1 MGNLG
6 LLTRAERMTV
16 ATLPETPVK
25 PTQRAPR
32 GHITEDEWERAK
44 MLRIAGKTWV
54 EIASALQLNENSL
67 KCKAHREKVPTLVA
81 TVREDVARIPEKRLS
96 SSLAETS
103 QRVRDLL
110 SIDAESTAIRLGNYE
125 PDNLR
130 DEWQREQIA
139 GSLVK
144 RAAATF
150 DWCQSQS
157 SLVLNVGI
165 MSQLPDSDQAQQVEP
180 LDV

>member
-1 MGNLG
+1 V
-6 LLTRAERMTV
+6 EQIV
-16 ATLPETPVK
+16 ATLPEIPRQMGATLMQRTSPRNV
-25 PTQRAPR
+25 TQ
-32 GHITEDEWERAK
+32 EEWDKAK
-44 MLRIAGKTWV
+44 LMRMAGTGWREIAGL
-54 EIASALQLNENSL
+54 LQINENTL
-67 KCKAHREKVPTLVA
+67 KCRAHRERLPTLTA
-81 TVREDVARIPEKRLS
+81 SAKADVAGLPQKRIA
-96 SSLAETS
+96 SSLSETS

-110 SIDAESTAIRLGNYE
+110 SIDAESTAIRLEQYQ

-150 DWCQSQS
+150 DWTSSQS

-165 MSQLPDSDQAQQVEP
+165 MSQLPDSDSPASDP

>member
-1 MGNLG
+1 MSW
-6 LLTRAERMTV
+6 
-16 ATLPETPVK
+16 P
-25 PTQRAPR
+25 
-32 GHITEDEWERAK
+32 
-44 MLRIAGKTWV
+44 
-54 EIASALQLNENSL
+54 EIARTLDVNENTL
-67 KCKAHREKVPTLVA
+67 RCKAHREKVPTLVA
-81 TVREDVARIPEKRLS
+81 TVKADLANKPDAYHQRAN
-96 SSLAETS
+96 SSLSETS

-110 SIDAESTAIRLGNYE
+110 SIDAESTAIRLEQYQ

-150 DWCQSQS
+150 DWSSSQS

-165 MSQLPDSDQAQQVEP
+165 MSQLPDSDSPASDP